1 MLNGVPV
8 DAAIRRLPYLP
19 GRNLMPDRPWQVM
32 ALVLCLLTGCN
43 ANYVFDDADY
53 RPLGDP
59 QATRR
64 GQ

>member
-1 MLNGVPV
+1 
-8 DAAIRRLPYLP
+8 
-19 GRNLMPDRPWQVM
+19 MPFYPWQAVV
-32 ALVLCLLTGCN
+32 LVLCVLSGCH

-59 QATRR
+59 QAVRR

>member
-1 MLNGVPV
+1 
-8 DAAIRRLPYLP
+8 
-19 GRNLMPDRPWQVM
+19 MPFHSWHAVV
-32 ALVLCLLTGCN
+32 LVLCVLSGCN

-59 QATRR
+59 QAVRR

>member
-1 MLNGVPV
+1 MGDVWALTFY
-8 DAAIRRLPYLP
+8 RRY
-19 GRNLMPDRPWQVM
+19 LMPFHSWHAVV
-32 ALVLCLLTGCN
+32 LVLCVLSGCN

-59 QATRR
+59 QAVRR